1 MKVYHSLDKFLK
13 GKNAVA
19 TIGTFDGVHIGHKEI
34 LGRLIESAKEIGGE
48 SVVISM
54 HPHPRLV
61 LFPDDNPLRLLQT
74 IEEKIETLDEFGIDK
89 LLLIPF
95 TKEFSRI
102 RSEDF
107 IDQILVRTIGIEKI
121 IIGYDHRFGK
131 NRTGGLEELREGAG
145 KYGFE
150 VEEIPARQ
158 IDDAKVSSTKIRNA
172 LMAGDVETANSYLGY
187 AFRLSGTVIQG
198 EQLGRKIGFP
208 TANIQPT
215 DKWKLIPADGVYWVE
230 VRWEGNVHYGML
242 NIGKK
247 PTVGDFPRGI
257 EVNIL
262 DFEGDLYSKM
272 LEVRFLKFIREDRK
286 FDGLEELISAIH
298 ADEEACR
305 GLISLVKG
313 K

>member
-1 MKVYHSLDKFLK
+1 MKVYRTIESFQK

-34 LGRLIESAKEIGGE
+34 LGRLRESAQELGGE

-74 IEEKIETLDEFGIDK
+74 VDEKIETMDEFGIDK

-95 TKEFSRI
+95 TKEFSRV

-107 IDQILVRTIGIEKI
+107 IEQILVKTIGIKKI

-131 NRTGGLEELREGAG
+131 NRTGGLEDLRVGSE
-145 KYGFE
+145 KHGFE

-158 IDDAKVSSTKIRNA
+158 IDDANVSSTKIRNA
-172 LMAGDVETANSYLGY
+172 LMTGDVETANTYLDY
-187 AFRLSGTVIQG
+187 PYRLSGEVIKGQ
-198 EQLGRKIGFP
+198 QLGRTIGYP
-208 TANIQPT
+208 TANILPG

-230 VRWEGNVHYGML
+230 VRWEGLKKYGML

-247 PTVGDFPRGI
+247 PTVGEFPRGI
-257 EVNIL
+257 EVNIF
-262 DFEGDLYSKM
+262 DFDGDLYGK
-272 LEVRFLKFIREDRK
+272 EIQVRFLKFIREDQK
-286 FDGLEELISAIH
+286 FDSLEALIDAIRG
-298 ADEEACR
+298 DEETCR
-305 GLISLVKG
+305 KWMQRLP
-313 K
+313 